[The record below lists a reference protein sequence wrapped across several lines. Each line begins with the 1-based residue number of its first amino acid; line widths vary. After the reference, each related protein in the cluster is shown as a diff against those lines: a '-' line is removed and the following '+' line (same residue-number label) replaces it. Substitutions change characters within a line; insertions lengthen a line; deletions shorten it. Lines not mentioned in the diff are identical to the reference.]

1 MIMESCPEGEYA
13 VALCGI
19 HLRMGAVHGI
29 AYTAVVRVGTNR
41 FWSENRLLRDSP
53 SSIFKRRLLGS
64 IEKMCSLNRDVPRR
78 QAQATTRCLLMA
90 HSCLQAE

>member
-13 VALCGI
+13 AALCGI

-53 SSIFKRRLLGS
+53 FKHL
-64 IEKMCSLNRDVPRR
+64 
-78 QAQATTRCLLMA
+78 
-90 HSCLQAE
+90 